1 MRTFSL
7 PINGMTC
14 SGCAAAVTKALQ
26 KVPGV
31 LRVEVHLAEHCAL
44 ITANEQLQQSALDD
58 ALNRA
63 GFRRGPETAQA

>member
-14 SGCAAAVTKALQ
+14 GGCAAAVTKALQ

-31 LRVEVHLAEHCAL
+31 LRVEVHLAEQRAL

-63 GFRRGPETAQA
+63 GFRRGSETAQA